1 MARILCID
9 DNRHG
14 CFARQSLLEGKGYEV
29 VTAHSGKEGLEK
41 FHADK
46 IDLVI
51 VDYMMPNMNG
61 GEVIRQLR
69 QNRKSRIPII
79 LHSGFSERLAL
90 DEKAIEADAV
100 LQKGPRE
107 IKELLDT
114 VARLLVPRK
123 KPARVKIHHK
133 DTKTRNERTRRR
145 TS

>member
-29 VTAHSGKEGLEK
+29 VTARSGKEGLEK
-41 FHADK
+41 FQAET

-61 GEVIRQLR
+61 GEVIRHLR
-69 QNRKSRIPII
+69 QQSKKSRVPII
-79 LHSGFSERLAL
+79 LHSGFSEKLAL
-90 DEKAIEADAV
+90 DEKAIDADAV

-107 IKELLDT
+107 IKELLET
-114 VARLLVPRK
+114 VARLLLPRK
-123 KPARVKIHHK
+123 KPASAKARK
-133 DTKTRNERTRRR
+133 R
-145 TS
+145 TSVRTAKRRNS